1 MPKTPINYE
10 KTIIYQI
17 VCKDITISDKYV
29 GHTTNFTNRKR
40 AHKNNCNNIKNNI
53 YVYTIIRQN
62 GGWENWD
69 MIMIEEIS
77 VANVNEAKKIE
88 RHWIETLQA
97 SLNKRM
103 PGRTDIE
110 YYKNNKDALKEKQKI
125 YDQNNKDII
134 KERKKIYRENNK
146 DIINKNQK
154 IYDQNNKN
162 RIKERHK
169 IYRENNKD
177 RINEQKKIYYE
188 NNKDKIK
195 ERKKIYRNL
204 QKENTNDQ
212 EPSDQEVIP

>member
-17 VCKDITISDKYV
+17 VCKDITITDKYV

-40 AHKNNCNNIKNNI
+40 DHKKACYNIKNNT

-97 SLNKRM
+97 TLNKKL
-103 PGRTDIE
+103 PGRTMPE
-110 YYKNNKDALKEKQKI
+110 YRITYNENNKDKISEQNKI
-125 YDQNNKDII
+125 YRENNKNTIKEMKQLYYQNNKDRIS
-134 KERKKIYRENNK
+134 EQKKIYRENNK
-146 DIINKNQK
+146 
-154 IYDQNNKN
+154 N
-162 RIKERHK
+162 RIKERK
-169 IYRENNKD
+169 QLYYQNNKD
-177 RINEQKKIYYE
+177 RISEQNKIHYQNKK
-188 NNKDKIK
+188 
-195 ERKKIYRNL
+195 L
-204 QKENTNDQ
+204 QKENISVR
-212 EPSDQEVIP
+212 EPLDPIIIP